1 MKLTFDCRCGAKFD
15 ILNKFKFKPC
25 DTINCPN
32 CGRPLPGESSKY
44 AQEMLRA
51 YNHLQKE
58 FETAELFSFTVGQ

>member
-1 MKLTFDCRCGAKFD
+1 MMKLTFDCWCGAKFD
-15 ILNKFKFKPC
+15 ILNKFKPC